1 MKRLLGDIRRA
12 DEDFHMIARGD
23 RVAVGVSG
31 GKDSLMLLRALAVYS
46 RFAVKAL

>member
-31 GKDSLMLLRALAVYS
+31 G
-46 RFAVKAL
+46 

>member
-31 GKDSLMLLRALAVYS
+31 GTAWFCCARWRCTAALP
-46 RFAVKAL
+46 

>member
-23 RVAVGVSG
+23 RVAAVSYTHLPPA
-31 GKDSLMLLRALAVYS
+31 GKG
-46 RFAVKAL
+46 